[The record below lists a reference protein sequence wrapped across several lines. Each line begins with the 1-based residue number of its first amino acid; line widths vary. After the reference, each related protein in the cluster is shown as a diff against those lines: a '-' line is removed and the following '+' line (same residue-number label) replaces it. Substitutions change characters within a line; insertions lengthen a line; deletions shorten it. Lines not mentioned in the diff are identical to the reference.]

1 MWFELYECI
10 YVFMHRYIVVSQLA
24 FLPLTLLQTQGLN
37 PGLPHCR
44 QILYQLSH
52 KGNPRTLK
60 WVAYPFSSR
69 SSWHRIWTG
78 VYCIAGGFFTNWA
91 MREALK
97 FWTLFWI
104 LHFVHVLHPADH
116 WLKTPGYY
124 SGGWHFHHHH
134 LDPLV
139 LIMAAPVAVGD
150 ESLWSTALL
159 FRISYVCFAV
169 HLREISSQFTGNL
182 THKRKEDLMWACFFV
197 SLWSSFYDEF
207 LIHEKRL
214 TVRCYFTPPRV
225 AIIIF

>member
-1 MWFELYECI
+1 VCLVTQSC
-10 YVFMHRYIVVSQLA
+10 
-24 FLPLTLLQTQGLN
+24 LTLCKTMDYSLTGCSVHGILQGLFQTQGLN

-104 LHFVHVLHPADH
+104 LHFVHVLHPSFLTFDII
-116 WLKTPGYY
+116 LKSFISCWKKGA
-124 SGGWHFHHHH
+124 S
-134 LDPLV
+134 LAVQLV
-139 LIMAAPVAVGD
+139 KNPPAMQETQVLSLSQEDFLEKGMATHSSILAWRIPWTEHPV
-150 ESLWSTALL
+150 
-159 FRISYVCFAV
+159 
-169 HLREISSQFTGNL
+169 
-182 THKRKEDLMWACFFV
+182 
-197 SLWSSFYDEF
+197 
-207 LIHEKRL
+207 RL
-214 TVRCYFTPPRV
+214 
-225 AIIIF
+225 